1 MSGLEL
7 RPFNNPDNATIF
19 GAIRNNASSEYQKRI
34 PAADKA
40 DQVATINALLN
51 WQPSMNEFIF
61 SLVNVIGMQI
71 FKNTVWT
78 NPLAKFKRGMLQTGD
93 TIEEVMN
100 GLLEAHR
107 YNPNAEYLEQDIFGT
122 ERPETQ
128 VNFHKINRKDYYKL
142 TVNIVTLRQA
152 FQTPQGL
159 AEFISNLMS
168 TPQTSD
174 QWDEF
179 LIISRLFKTW
189 HDGGGYFNINVPDVG
204 AYSDPD
210 IDSSESRYLLRQM
223 RQMGNTLP
231 FLSTR
236 YNPAGMPVFASA
248 DELELIIT
256 PEADAALD
264 VEALAGAFNIDKAQF
279 HARKTVIPSEH
290 IGIPGFQSMLTTKDF
305 FVIADTVLETQSA
318 NNPVGLTVNHFLHHQ
333 GVYSVSRFAPA
344 VLFTS
349 AEESTPIIINSTPV
363 TAISAPTLVDAEGN
377 AQTTIIR
384 GNTYQVIASVT
395 NNSGE
400 NNAIEFALSGVNSPR
415 THLWNT
421 GILVTSVDESATTL
435 TVHVQSV
442 SNPLLTNSATFNIVG
457 EEAQL
462 WPNPQVLIDSNND
475 GTFEVTPAPLIVN
488 DDGTVDIPQQDDVIW
503 TKQFTAGVAFTAAG
517 NVVTVPNHG
526 ARVGDTVKFG
536 TVTSTTAVT
545 AGTTYYVKAILSVN
559 TFTIAAT
566 NGGAVL
572 ALNANGT
579 AASATFSVETP
590 DTETLATGQTVTYA
604 ATAAS
609 GAVIATGAVASFTL
623 SH

>member
-1 MSGLEL
+1 MSTLEL
-7 RPFNNPDNATIF
+7 TDFNNPDNAEIF
-19 GAIRNNASSEYQKRI
+19 NAIRNGASNEYQHRI

-40 DQVATINALLN
+40 DQSATINALLN
-51 WQPSMNEFIF
+51 WTPSMNEFIY

-78 NPLAKFKRGMLQTGD
+78 NPLAKFKRGMLATGD

-107 YNPNAEYLEQDIFGT
+107 YNPNNEYLEEAIFGT

-142 TVNIVTLRQA
+142 TVNTATLRQA
-152 FQTPQGL
+152 FTTPQGL

-189 HDGGGYFNINVPDVG
+189 HDAGGYFNVNVPDVG

-210 IDSSESRYLLRQM
+210 VDSAESRFMLRQL

-236 YNPAGMPVFASA
+236 YNPAGMPVFASR

-279 HARKTVIPSEH
+279 SARKTVIPSEH
-290 IGIPGFQSMLTTKDF
+290 IGIKGFQAMLTTNGF

-318 NNPVGLTVNHFLHHQ
+318 NNPVGLTTNYFLHHQ
-333 GVYSVSRFAPA
+333 GVYSASRFAPA

-349 AEESTPIIINSTPV
+349 EEESTPIIINDTPV
-363 TAISAPTLVDAEGN
+363 IAISAPTLLDANGD
-377 AQTTIIR
+377 AATDIIR
-384 GNTYQVIASVT
+384 GNSYQVVSTVS
-395 NNSGE
+395 NNGGD
-400 NNAIEFALSGVNSPR
+400 NDVVVFALTGENSPR

-421 GILVTSVDESATTL
+421 GFLVTSVDESSTSI
-435 TVHVQSV
+435 VIHVQSQN
-442 SNPLLTNSATFNIVG
+442 NPALTNSATFAVVG
-457 EEAQL
+457 ELAQL
-462 WPNPQVLIDSNND
+462 WPDPQILLDANDD
-475 GTFEVTPAPLIVN
+475 GTFEVTPAILTVN
-488 DDGTVDIPQQDDVIW
+488 DDGSVDIPQQDDVIW
-503 TKQFTAGVAFTAAG
+503 TKEFTAGVAFTATG
-517 NVVTVPNHG
+517 NVVTVPSHG

-536 TVTSTTAVT
+536 TITSTTSLT
-545 AGTTYYVKAILSVN
+545 AGTTYYVKAILDEN
-559 TFTIAAT
+559 TFTISAT
-566 NGGAVL
+566 NGGAVQS
-572 ALNANGT
+572 LNANGT
-579 AASATFSVETP
+579 SVSATFSIETP
-590 DTETLATGQTVTYA
+590 DHEILNTGQTVVYT
-604 ATAAS
+604 ATAGSGAVLAS
-609 GAVIATGAVASFTL
+609 GAVASYTL
-623 SH
+623 TH